1 MLYYAVDI
9 SAVEWGARS
18 PDFKSRRPDQKE
30 SHESEV
36 FCLNPTYVD
45 ICRQL
50 FFRQGDIRG
59 MQLITLHFGTYQNR
73 KINISVHIRYYV
85 FELNIGGYIVKIFS
99 CVLFTARTYT
109 ESS

>member
-1 MLYYAVDI
+1 MHTQWTLQYAVDI

-73 KINISVHIRYYV
+73 KINIS
-85 FELNIGGYIVKIFS
+85 FEICISLITSNTGIYNDGAYQILCF
-99 CVLFTARTYT
+99 RT
-109 ESS
+109 